1 MALSDSQ
8 AQKIIK
14 SLGIG
19 DTVEMNYL
27 GKEKKGKIISTDT
40 IISNNPTAKMKGGL
54 GLTDVISV
62 YGLRNNI
69 KSFTI
74 NGKKIL

>member
-19 DTVEMNYL
+19 DTIEMNYL

-40 IISNNPTAKMKGGL
+40 IISNNPTAKMKG
-54 GLTDVISV
+54 V
-62 YGLRNNI
+62 
-69 KSFTI
+69 
-74 NGKKIL
+74 